1 MTFDPETLTYK
12 GEVTLEVGQEWKFRF
27 NGGWDF
33 NYGLN
38 AEGILV
44 NDGGNIKATEAGTF
58 EVVLD
63 MAHGSYATYTM
74 TKK

>member
-1 MTFDPETLTYK
+1 M
-12 GEVTLEVGQEWKFRF
+12 KFRF